1 MSDIFDMLINE
12 ILYGEEDEGKDEN
25 RISAYAADGN
35 TETDGELECGIDA
48 EDPEENAE
56 TSEVTVTD
64 DEVDHIVNVGYFED
78 CKEIVVTHDAAPYDG
93 AMCAALLRA
102 AGHCWPD
109 TSEKGKEIKF
119 ALMRLGD
126 AAEAFNEMEAGY

>member
-12 ILYGEEDEGKDEN
+12 ILYGEEDDARGEN

-35 TETDGELECGIDA
+35 TEADGELERGIDA
-48 EDPEENAE
+48 EDPEENTE
-56 TSEVTVTD
+56 TSEVIVTD
-64 DEVDHIVNVGYFED
+64 DEVDHIINVGYFEESN
-78 CKEIVVTHDAAPYDG
+78 EIVVTHDAAPYDG

-109 TSEKGKEIKF
+109 MSEKGKEIKLT
-119 ALMRLGD
+119 LMRLGD
-126 AAEAFNEMEAGY
+126 AAEAFNEMEADH